1 MKHLKSL
8 LHFIMVI
15 TLSFIINLSIISNS
29 HSQNF
34 NICDTFD
41 DGAIKVKDESGGDVT
56 SFALKSNPGVYNIG
70 GSQISCDV
78 TPDNYKVKIYKLGL
92 CTEDPYREPV
102 AASSN
107 TIVADISSCVTIAN
121 FANGK
126 EINIRPG
133 VENNLLDGD
142 LILPIGTYPYMYML
156 GDSHVT
162 LKHIQKFRNHD
173 GTTATISGYRAS
185 GNTTGDVCYTGVDD
199 NGDRWVETLSFEIVS
214 QSAGYTTLHDLPLAA
229 NFTGAQSRARYRCGT
244 AVEATNG
251 NDWTTTII
259 NTFGDKINVNGL
271 GTLDRTKFRNAT
283 QLASAHPDVPGIRQA
298 FYLVKTDGVTA
309 ANSQETARR
318 ILITQVYSDPVV
330 ISENTTAFKLSFKT
344 NNSINIRIYQE
355 AAADTVLMAT
365 RMLANSL
372 YMKIETKTRR
382 ARGAWR

>member
-244 AVEATNG
+244 A
-251 NDWTTTII
+251 
-259 NTFGDKINVNGL
+259 
-271 GTLDRTKFRNAT
+271 
-283 QLASAHPDVPGIRQA
+283 
-298 FYLVKTDGVTA
+298 